1 MCLPQRAYSY
11 LTIFVGVG
19 IGTGMKE
26 SLMLIVYPDGNGKST
41 RIGRVSALNPG

>member
-1 MCLPQRAYSY
+1 VISQRAYRY

-19 IGTGMKE
+19 SGTGMKE

-41 RIGRVSALNPG
+41 RVGRVSALNPG